1 MTRRAWWVCAALLAS
16 ACSGPG
22 AAAPAER
29 AYLQRPLGRA
39 LAADEGS
46 GSEVLDSGSDAAR
59 RALFDLLEAIVRGDE
74 PALRRVL
81 VEEPVGVEAL
91 RRGSPLPVSP
101 RRREDAIRTLLLVRR
116 AGLLPD
122 TLALWDLV
130 DPSRVAI
137 ERVDVSR
144 APGGGLEPGDLIVRF
159 EVDEVAWRAFG
170 ALAQAGR
177 GVVVVRVEPEGA
189 RVVGF

>member
-81 VEEPVGVEAL
+81 AEEPVGVEAL

>member
-1 MTRRAWWVCAALLAS
+1 VTRRAWWVCAALLAS

-81 VEEPVGVEAL
+81 AEEPVGVEAL

>member
-81 VEEPVGVEAL
+81 AEEPVGVEAL

-137 ERVDVSR
+137 ERVDVLR